1 MNGTRIGEM
10 NGRWALLLKA
20 TLVVI
25 PVLTT
30 IATAAFLPWAVWVTS
45 SLYAVQ
51 HNSELINQMLAEA
64 KAVDI
69 RIDNLPPEEWKAR
82 IRILEDDGKQNLKDH
97 QVIIISLE
105 QIKTAV
111 GAVDGLHPK

>member
-1 MNGTRIGEM
+1 MTGTRIGEL
-10 NGRWALLLKA
+10 NGRWALLLKS
-20 TLVVI
+20 TLIVI

-30 IATAAFLPWAVWVTS
+30 LVTAAFLPWSVWVTS
-45 SLYAVQ
+45 SIYASQ
-51 HNSELINQMLAEA
+51 DNTELIERLMQEA

-82 IRILEDDGKQNLKDH
+82 IRVLEEDSKQNLKDH

-105 QIKTAV
+105 QIKAAV
-111 GAVDGLHPK
+111 GVAYGEPK